1 MKKLIIF
8 ACSLMM
14 AGVSA
19 SAQDVLITQE
29 GDVKKV
35 YDVEVGPSTV
45 FYKEADK
52 ADAPTLRIK
61 KADVIMIKRKDGT
74 KYDLGNGNNV
84 VNNSQAAQSPQTQAA
99 DPVATSVSA
108 EAQRL
113 NEEAIRRVNDY
124 NPKYQGDDTDDR
136 CKRLLCLLGYGK
148 DSQIINDDIEI
159 ECVTGALDFIKFK
172 KGMKEGVSN
181 GAAKSDVPFSDFASW
196 SYANPGIKLRVKNK
210 SGKTL
215 YLDLGNTFIMRKGV
229 AMAYYVPSSTS
240 TSNSS
245 SSGMGVNLG
254 AVAGAVGVGGAL
266 GTLASGIGVG
276 GSSTSATVN
285 TTYSQRVISVPPM
298 SVKELDVQLM
308 FPNVETYCD
317 GFGIQ
322 DYAAPNFYFLPEFS
336 FATKEGGYYNN
347 GETHNFSEETSPVK
361 FGFFVSYSD
370 EENCQN
376 EKKLAFNLY
385 LRQIIGFNKK
395 LSDVYIGASLLPK
408 TIPDYKNYPC
418 FVGAVIEGGT
428 AKRLPKNSKFKRGD
442 K

>member
-8 ACSLMM
+8 ACSLM

-84 VNNSQAAQSPQTQAA
+84 VNNSQTAQSPQTQAA
-99 DPVATSVSA
+99 APVAASVSA

-136 CKRLLCLLGYGK
+136 CKRLLCLMGYGK

-181 GAAKSDVPFSDFASW
+181 GAAKSDVPFSDFASK

-240 TSNSS
+240 TSNTS

-308 FPNVETYCD
+308 FPNIEIYCD

-322 DYAAPNFYFLPEFS
+322 DYGNPNFYFLPEFS
-336 FATKEGGYYNN
+336 FATKESGNYNN

-370 EENCQN
+370 TENCQN

-385 LRQIIGFNKK
+385 LRQIIGFDKK
-395 LSDVYIGASLLPK
+395 VSDMYLGASLLPK
-408 TIPDYKNYPC
+408 VIQDYKNYPC
-418 FVGAVIEGGT
+418 FVGSVIEGGPT
-428 AKRLPKNSKFKRGD
+428 KRLPKNSKFKRGD

>member
-1 MKKLIIF
+1 
-8 ACSLMM
+8 M
-14 AGVSA
+14 AGVSV

-159 ECVTGALDFIKFK
+159 ECVTGALDFRKFK

-322 DYAAPNFYFLPEFS
+322 DCGAPNSYLLPEFS
-336 FATKEGGYYNN
+336 FATKESGNYNN

-370 EENCQN
+370 TENCQN

-385 LRQIIGFNKK
+385 LRQIIGFDKK
-395 LSDVYIGASLLPK
+395 FSDMYIGASLLPK
-408 TIPDYKNYPC
+408 VIPDYKNYPC
-418 FVGAVIEGGT
+418 FVGAVIEGGPD
-428 AKRLPKNSKFKRGD
+428 KRLPKNSKFKRGD

>member
-8 ACSLMM
+8 ACSLM
-14 AGVSA
+14 AGISA

-29 GDVKKV
+29 GDVKNV

-84 VNNSQAAQSPQTQAA
+84 VNNSQTAQSPQTQAA
-99 DPVATSVSA
+99 APVATSVSA

-159 ECVTGALDFIKFK
+159 ECVTGALDFRKFK

-322 DYAAPNFYFLPEFS
+322 DCGAPNSYLLPEFS
-336 FATKEGGYYNN
+336 FATKESGNYNN

-370 EENCQN
+370 TENCQN

-385 LRQIIGFNKK
+385 LRQIIGFDKK
-395 LSDVYIGASLLPK
+395 FSDMYIGASLLPK
-408 TIPDYKNYPC
+408 VIPDYKNYPC
-418 FVGAVIEGGT
+418 FVGAVIEGGPD
-428 AKRLPKNSKFKRGD
+428 KRLPKNSKFKRGD

>member
-8 ACSLMM
+8 ACSLM

-84 VNNSQAAQSPQTQAA
+84 VNNSQATQSPQTQAA
-99 DPVATSVSA
+99 APVATSVSA

-136 CKRLLCLLGYGK
+136 CKRLLCLMGYGK

-181 GAAKSDVPFSDFASW
+181 GAAKSDVPFSDFASK

-308 FPNVETYCD
+308 FPNIEIYCD

-322 DYAAPNFYFLPEFS
+322 DYGNSNFYFLPEFS
-336 FATKEGGYYNN
+336 FATKESGNYNN

-370 EENCQN
+370 TENCQN

-385 LRQIIGFNKK
+385 LRQIIGFDKK
-395 LSDVYIGASLLPK
+395 VSDMYLGASLLPK
-408 TIPDYKNYPC
+408 VIQDYKNYPC
-418 FVGAVIEGGT
+418 FVGSVIEGGPT
-428 AKRLPKNSKFKRGD
+428 KRLPKNSKFKRGD

>member
-8 ACSLMM
+8 ACSLM
-14 AGVSA
+14 AGISA

-29 GDVKKV
+29 GDVKNV

-84 VNNSQAAQSPQTQAA
+84 VNNSQTAQSPQTQAA
-99 DPVATSVSA
+99 APVATSVSA

-136 CKRLLCLLGYGK
+136 CKRLRCLLGYGK

-159 ECVTGALDFIKFK
+159 ECVTGALDFRKFK

-322 DYAAPNFYFLPEFS
+322 DCGAPNFYFLPEFS

-385 LRQIIGFNKK
+385 LRQIIGFDKK
-395 LSDVYIGASLLPK
+395 LQDQYLGASLWPK
-408 TIPDYKNYPC
+408 VIPDYKNYPC
-418 FVGAVIEGGT
+418 FVGAVIEGGP
-428 AKRLPKNSKFKRGD
+428 AKRLPKDSKFKRGD

>member
-99 DPVATSVSA
+99 APVAASVSA

-181 GAAKSDVPFSDFASW
+181 GAAKSDVPFSDFASK

-322 DYAAPNFYFLPEFS
+322 DYANPNFYFLPEFS
-336 FATKEGGYYNN
+336 FATKESGNYNN

-370 EENCQN
+370 TENCQN

-385 LRQIIGFNKK
+385 LRQIIGFDKK
-395 LSDVYIGASLLPK
+395 VSDMYIGASLLPK
-408 TIPDYKNYPC
+408 VIPDYKNYPC

-428 AKRLPKNSKFKRGD
+428 VKRLPKNSKFKRGD

>member
-1 MKKLIIF
+1 
-8 ACSLMM
+8 
-14 AGVSA
+14 
-19 SAQDVLITQE
+19 
-29 GDVKKV
+29 
-35 YDVEVGPSTV
+35 
-45 FYKEADK
+45 
-52 ADAPTLRIK
+52 
-61 KADVIMIKRKDGT
+61 MIKRKDGT

-84 VNNSQAAQSPQTQAA
+84 VNNSQTAQSPQTQAA
-99 DPVATSVSA
+99 APVATSVSA

-124 NPKYQGDDTDDR
+124 NPKYLGDDTDER

-159 ECVTGALDFIKFK
+159 ECITGALDFMKFK

-181 GAAKSDVPFSDFASW
+181 GAARSDVPFSDFSSK

-240 TSNSS
+240 TSNTS

-266 GTLASGIGVG
+266 GTLASGMGVG

-308 FPNVETYCD
+308 FPNVEIYCD

-322 DYAAPNFYFLPEFS
+322 DYANPNFDFLPEFS
-336 FATKEGGYYNN
+336 FATKESGNYNN

-370 EENCQN
+370 TENCQN
-376 EKKLAFNLY
+376 
-385 LRQIIGFNKK
+385 
-395 LSDVYIGASLLPK
+395 PK
-408 TIPDYKNYPC
+408 IRKQ
-418 FVGAVIEGGT
+418 
-428 AKRLPKNSKFKRGD
+428 SQ
-442 K
+442 

>member
-1 MKKLIIF
+1 MKKLIFF
-8 ACSLMM
+8 ACSLM
-14 AGVSA
+14 AGISA
-19 SAQDVLITQE
+19 SAQDVLITKD
-29 GDVKKV
+29 GDVKNV
-35 YDVEVGPSTV
+35 YEVEVGTNAV
-45 FYKEADK
+45 FYKSEDK
-52 ADAPTLRIK
+52 AAAAILRIN
-61 KADVIMIKRKDGT
+61 KADVYMIKRKDGT

-84 VNNSQAAQSPQTQAA
+84 VNNSQTAQSPQTQAA
-99 DPVATSVSA
+99 APVATSISA
-108 EAQRL
+108 EAQRH

-124 NPKYQGDDTDDR
+124 NPKYLGDDTDER

-148 DSQIINDDIEI
+148 ESQIINDDIEI
-159 ECVTGALDFIKFK
+159 ECITGSLNFDKLK
-172 KGMKEGVSN
+172 KGLKEGVSN
-181 GAAKSDVPFSDFASW
+181 GAVKGDVPFRDFGSEYYD
-196 SYANPGIKLRVKNK
+196 SPGIKLRVKNK

-229 AMAYYVPSSTS
+229 ATAYYVPSSTS

-245 SSGMGVNLG
+245 SSGMGVNFG

-266 GTLASGIGVG
+266 GTLTSGIGVG

-322 DYAAPNFYFLPEFS
+322 DYGNANFYRLPEFS
-336 FATKEGGYYNN
+336 FATNESGYYYN

-361 FGFFVSYSD
+361 FGFIVSYSD
-370 EENCQN
+370 EESCQN

-385 LRQIIGFNKK
+385 LRQIIGFDKK
-395 LSDVYIGASLLPK
+395 YQDQGRGASLLPK

-418 FVGAVIEGGT
+418 FVGAVIEGGPV
-428 AKRLPKNSKFKRGD
+428 KRLPKNSKFKRGD

>member
-8 ACSLMM
+8 ACFLM

-84 VNNSQAAQSPQTQAA
+84 VNNSQTAQSPQTQAA
-99 DPVATSVSA
+99 APVATSVSA

-159 ECVTGALDFIKFK
+159 ECVTGALDFRKFK

-181 GAAKSDVPFSDFASW
+181 GAARSDVPFSDFASW

-336 FATKEGGYYNN
+336 FATKESGNYNN

-370 EENCQN
+370 TENCQN

-408 TIPDYKNYPC
+408 VIPDYKNYPC

-428 AKRLPKNSKFKRGD
+428 VKRLPKNSKFKRGD

>member
-8 ACSLMM
+8 ACSLM

-84 VNNSQAAQSPQTQAA
+84 VNNSQATQSPQTQAA
-99 DPVATSVSA
+99 APVATSVSA

-136 CKRLLCLLGYGK
+136 CKRLLCLMGYGK

-181 GAAKSDVPFSDFASW
+181 GAAKSDVPFSDFASK

-322 DYAAPNFYFLPEFS
+322 GYINDIYCLLPEFS
-336 FATKEGGYYNN
+336 FATKESGYYNN

-370 EENCQN
+370 TENCQN

-385 LRQIIGFNKK
+385 LRQIIGFDKK
-395 LSDVYIGASLLPK
+395 LQDQYAGASLLPK
-408 TIPDYKNYPC
+408 VIPDYKNYPC
-418 FVGAVIEGGT
+418 FVGAVIEGGPV
-428 AKRLPKNSKFKRGD
+428 KRLPKNSKFKRGD

>member
-8 ACSLMM
+8 ACSLM

-84 VNNSQAAQSPQTQAA
+84 VNNSQTAQSPQTQAA
-99 DPVATSVSA
+99 APVATSVSA

-148 DSQIINDDIEI
+148 ESQIINDDIEI

-181 GAAKSDVPFSDFASW
+181 GAAKSDVPFSDFASK

-322 DYAAPNFYFLPEFS
+322 DCGAPNSYLLPEFS
-336 FATKEGGYYNN
+336 FATKESGNYNN

-370 EENCQN
+370 TENCQN

-385 LRQIIGFNKK
+385 LRQIIGFDKK
-395 LSDVYIGASLLPK
+395 FSDMYIGASLLPK
-408 TIPDYKNYPC
+408 VIPDYKNYPC
-418 FVGAVIEGGT
+418 FVGAVIEGGPD
-428 AKRLPKNSKFKRGD
+428 KRLPKNSKFKRGD

>member
-8 ACSLMM
+8 ACSLM
-14 AGVSA
+14 AGVSV

-29 GDVKKV
+29 GDVKNV

-84 VNNSQAAQSPQTQAA
+84 VNNSQTAQSPQTQAA
-99 DPVATSVSA
+99 APVATSVSA
-108 EAQRL
+108 EAQCL

-124 NPKYQGDDTDDR
+124 NPKYLGDDTDDR

-148 DSQIINDDIEI
+148 DSQIINDDVEI

-181 GAAKSDVPFSDFASW
+181 GAARSDVPFSDFASKFC
-196 SYANPGIKLRVKNK
+196 ANPGIKLRVKNK

-240 TSNSS
+240 TSNTS

-308 FPNVETYCD
+308 FPNIETYCD
-317 GFGIQ
+317 GFAIQ
-322 DYAAPNFYFLPEFS
+322 GYINDIYCLLPEFS
-336 FATKEGGYYNN
+336 FATKESGYYNN

-370 EENCQN
+370 TENCQN

-385 LRQIIGFNKK
+385 LRQIIGFDKELQDK
-395 LSDVYIGASLLPK
+395 GRGASLLSK

-418 FVGAVIEGGT
+418 FVGAVIEGGLV
-428 AKRLPKNSKFKRGD
+428 KRLPKDSKFKRGD

>member
-8 ACSLMM
+8 ACFLM

-84 VNNSQAAQSPQTQAA
+84 VNNSQTAQSPQTQAA
-99 DPVATSVSA
+99 APVATSVSA

-159 ECVTGALDFIKFK
+159 ECVTGALDFRKFK

-181 GAAKSDVPFSDFASW
+181 GAARSDVPFSDFASW

-336 FATKEGGYYNN
+336 FATKESGNYNN

-370 EENCQN
+370 TENCQN

-408 TIPDYKNYPC
+408 VIPDYKNYPC
-418 FVGAVIEGGT
+418 FVGAVIEGGPT
-428 AKRLPKNSKFKRGD
+428 KRLPKNSKFKRGD

>member
-1 MKKLIIF
+1 MKKLIFF
-8 ACSLMM
+8 ACSLM
-14 AGVSA
+14 AGISA
-19 SAQDVLITQE
+19 SAQDVLITKD
-29 GDVKKV
+29 GDVKNV
-35 YDVEVGPSTV
+35 YEVEVGTNAV
-45 FYKEADK
+45 FYKSEDK
-52 ADAPTLRIK
+52 ADAAILRIN
-61 KADVIMIKRKDGT
+61 KADVYMIKRKDGT

-84 VNNSQAAQSPQTQAA
+84 VNNSQTAQSPQTQAA
-99 DPVATSVSA
+99 APVATSISA
-108 EAQRL
+108 EAQRH

-124 NPKYQGDDTDDR
+124 NPKYLGDDTDER

-148 DSQIINDDIEI
+148 ESQIINDDIEI
-159 ECVTGALDFIKFK
+159 ECITGSLNFDKLK
-172 KGMKEGVSN
+172 KGLKEGVSN
-181 GAAKSDVPFSDFASW
+181 GAVKGDVPFRDFGSEYYD
-196 SYANPGIKLRVKNK
+196 SPGIKLRVKNK

-229 AMAYYVPSSTS
+229 ATAYYVPSSTS

-245 SSGMGVNLG
+245 SSGMGVNFG

-266 GTLASGIGVG
+266 GTLTSGMG

-322 DYAAPNFYFLPEFS
+322 DYGNANFYRLPEFS
-336 FATKEGGYYNN
+336 FATNESGYYYN

-370 EENCQN
+370 EESCQN

-385 LRQIIGFNKK
+385 LRQIIGFDKK
-395 LSDVYIGASLLPK
+395 YQDQGRGASLLPK

-418 FVGAVIEGGT
+418 FVGAVIEGGPV
-428 AKRLPKNSKFKRGD
+428 KRLPKNSKFKRGD

>member
-8 ACSLMM
+8 ACSLM
-14 AGVSA
+14 AGISA
-19 SAQDVLITQE
+19 SAQDVLITKD
-29 GDVKKV
+29 GDVKNV
-35 YDVEVGPSTV
+35 YEVEVGNNAV
-45 FYKEADK
+45 FYKSEDK
-52 ADAPTLRIK
+52 ADAAILRINK
-61 KADVIMIKRKDGT
+61 TDVYMIKRKDGT

-84 VNNSQAAQSPQTQAA
+84 VNNSQTAQSPQTQAA
-99 DPVATSVSA
+99 APVATSVSA

-124 NPKYQGDDTDDR
+124 NPKYLGDDTDER

-148 DSQIINDDIEI
+148 ESQIINDDIEI
-159 ECVTGALDFIKFK
+159 ECVTGALDFQKFK
-172 KGMKEGVSN
+172 KGMKEKVSN

-215 YLDLGNTFIMRKGV
+215 YFDLGNTFIMRKGV

-276 GSSTSATVN
+276 GSCTSATVN

-322 DYAAPNFYFLPEFS
+322 DCGAPNSYLLPEFS
-336 FATKEGGYYNN
+336 FATKESGNYNN

-370 EENCQN
+370 TENCQN

-385 LRQIIGFNKK
+385 LRQIIGFDKK
-395 LSDVYIGASLLPK
+395 FSDMYIGASLLPK
-408 TIPDYKNYPC
+408 VIPDYKNYPC
-418 FVGAVIEGGT
+418 FVGAVIEGGPD
-428 AKRLPKNSKFKRGD
+428 KRLPKNSKFKRGD